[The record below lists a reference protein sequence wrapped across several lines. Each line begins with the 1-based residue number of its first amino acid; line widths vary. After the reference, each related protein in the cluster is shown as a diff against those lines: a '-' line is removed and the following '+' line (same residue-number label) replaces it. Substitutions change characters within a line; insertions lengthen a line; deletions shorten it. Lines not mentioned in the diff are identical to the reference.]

1 MSYII
6 VCGFRQGAGG
16 GDQRRHHNAARSLL
30 PGLCRGRPGCSAG
43 GFPGKVGRKGMGLG
57 DFGEAKWINMMGYVS
72 LVGKLF
78 KRKKKHS
85 FPEAA
90 RQAIPPM
97 INPMG
102 N

>member
-1 MSYII
+1 
-6 VCGFRQGAGG
+6 
-16 GDQRRHHNAARSLL
+16 
-30 PGLCRGRPGCSAG
+30 
-43 GFPGKVGRKGMGLG
+43 VGRKGMGLG